1 MDVDERALEGGSFGR
16 GSRQGDQGSSSDM
29 ATVTAPAFAA
39 VKDVAP
45 IRLEF
50 DDNSIRMPA
59 TPLPDEKIA
68 ILQMVGLNRS
78 APSASSRGRG
88 VSPQS

>member
-50 DDNSIRMPA
+50 DDNSMRMP
-59 TPLPDEKIA
+59 TIPSRVENID
-68 ILQMVGLNRS
+68 ILQSLTLSFSTPAALRC
-78 APSASSRGRG
+78 GRG